1 MRQEHFPLE
10 QRLRLLFKQ
19 WLEGEKMPGTPYLEE
34 PPKGLMT
41 WPKLLKLAIPTT
53 AILTIV
59 SWWNDV
65 LLEFGVILTVSF
77 FISFLVRR

>member
-1 MRQEHFPLE
+1 
-10 QRLRLLFKQ
+10 
-19 WLEGEKMPGTPYLEE
+19 MPGTPYLEE

-41 WPKLLKLAIPTT
+41 WPKLLKLGIPT
-53 AILTIV
+53 ISFLTIV

-65 LLEFGVILTVSF
+65 LIEFGVILTVSL

>member
-1 MRQEHFPLE
+1 
-10 QRLRLLFKQ
+10 
-19 WLEGEKMPGTPYLEE
+19 MPGTPYLEE

-41 WPKLLKLAIPTT
+41 WPKLLKLTIPTT
-53 AILTIV
+53 TILTIV
-59 SWWNDV
+59 SWWNGV

>member
-1 MRQEHFPLE
+1 
-10 QRLRLLFKQ
+10 
-19 WLEGEKMPGTPYLEE
+19 MPGTPYLEE

-41 WPKLLKLAIPTT
+41 WPKLLKLGIPTII
-53 AILTIV
+53 ILTIV

-65 LLEFGVILTVSF
+65 LIEFGVILTVSL

>member
-1 MRQEHFPLE
+1 
-10 QRLRLLFKQ
+10 
-19 WLEGEKMPGTPYLEE
+19 MPGTPYLEE

-65 LLEFGVILTVSF
+65 LLEFGVILTVSL